1 MFHDPIFLF
10 FIFLSGLFAGFVNV
24 YSGGATI
31 LTVALMIFYG
41 VPISTANGTNRI
53 GVLAASSVSTYTFW
67 KNDVICVDKT
77 LKTGFWTIPGAVAGA
92 LFSLNLNNEVFA
104 KIFGIIVIF
113 IAASLFIPN
122 KSGENAKEFNPF
134 VLAVSMFVIGV
145 YGGFIQT
152 GVGFIQMAVFKHVGG
167 MNLLKTN
174 AYKMANTFIFTI
186 PAVVV
191 FALTDSILLDCA
203 VAVAAGSAAGAKIG
217 SGLAIKKGENFIKTI
232 MFFVLIIIAVMLLTN
247 VK

>member
-1 MFHDPIFLF
+1 MCHDPLFLF

-41 VPISTANGTNRI
+41 IPVSAANGTNRI

-67 KNDVICVDKT
+67 KNDVISAEKA
-77 LKTGFWTIPGAVAGA
+77 LKIGFWTIPGAITGA
-92 LFSLNLNNEVFA
+92 LFSINLNNEVFA
-104 KIFGIIVIF
+104 KILAAIVIF
-113 IAASLFIPN
+113 IAVSLFIPN
-122 KSGENAKEFNPF
+122 KPRESAKELNPF
-134 VLAVSMFVIGV
+134 VLAVSMFAIGI

-152 GVGFIQMAVFKHVGG
+152 GVGFIQMAVFKHIGG
-167 MNLLKTN
+167 MSLLKTN
-174 AYKMANTFIFTI
+174 AYKMANTLIFTI

-191 FALTDSILLDCA
+191 FALTDSILFDCA
-203 VAVAAGSAAGAKIG
+203 VVVAAGSAAGAKIG
-217 SGLAIKKGENFIKTI
+217 SSLAIKKGEKFIKTV
-232 MFFVLIIIAVMLLTN
+232 MLFVLVIIAIMLFTN